1 MGTAPVL
8 PLLRG
13 GGGESGRGRR
23 TRNGWVV
30 GWLAQR
36 AGGHEEENFPLVVLI
51 AESNSSQSRTH
62 LARGAF
68 KNLLCVARSLVWRV
82 ARDGTWERIASS
94 QPANDDDARTGRGK
108 RAADC
113 LKIARGEEDTD
124 AWVKIRRWMDRG
136 LQRGSVA

>member
-36 AGGHEEENFPLVVLI
+36 AGGHEEENFPLVVFLATEQRRERLPNHPSWPWI
-51 AESNSSQSRTH
+51 DRPFTSNSSSKEKKKHVSTVHQWAHQQQQQQLET
-62 LARGAF
+62 
-68 KNLLCVARSLVWRV
+68 
-82 ARDGTWERIASS
+82 
-94 QPANDDDARTGRGK
+94 
-108 RAADC
+108 
-113 LKIARGEEDTD
+113 
-124 AWVKIRRWMDRG
+124 
-136 LQRGSVA
+136 

>member
-68 KNLLCVARSLVWRV
+68 KNLRCLARSCGEWHGTGHG
-82 ARDGTWERIASS
+82 DGSRPASERRRRE
-94 QPANDDDARTGRGK
+94 NWT
-108 RAADC
+108 
-113 LKIARGEEDTD
+113 GEE
-124 AWVKIRRWMDRG
+124 G
-136 LQRGSVA
+136 G